1 MRMQEIYEII
11 DRLAPF
17 DTQEDFDNAGF
28 LIGDPNR
35 EVTGIHVALDASMRV
50 LDEAEANGANLLI
63 THHPLFFHP
72 RKNLLED
79 DCEGRV
85 VTRMIRGRMGLIAAH
100 TNWDKAPGGIND
112 VLARLCGIPDF
123 IGEGYWRAGPL
134 ETPCSIPALI
144 RRLSVSLNTVIRPMG
159 PLSAWSEVD
168 TLGVSGGAGCDYWKD
183 AWRENAQV
191 FVTGEVKHHV
201 ALEAADAG
209 VVLLEAGHFA
219 TEEPGIFA
227 LADTLQNELNGV
239 QSPLRITRSACG
251 AYALPGGSPKEVTP
265 DGSP

>member
-1 MRMQEIYEII
+1 MRMQEIYAIV

-35 EVTGIHVALDASMRV
+35 EVAGIHVALAVTMRV
-50 LDEAEANGANLLI
+50 LGEAEANGANLLI

-72 RKNLLED
+72 RRNLLED
-79 DCEGRV
+79 DCEGRLAA
-85 VTRMIRGRMGLIAAH
+85 RMIRGRMGLISAH

-112 VLARLCGIPDF
+112 VLARLCGIPHF
-123 IGEGYWRAGPL
+123 TGEGYWRAGPL
-134 ETPCSIPALI
+134 AEPCTAAELI
-144 RRLSVSLNTVIRPMG
+144 RRLSAVLNTMIRPMG
-159 PLSAWSEVD
+159 PLAMDSVVE
-168 TLGVSGGAGCDYWKD
+168 TLGVAGGAGCDCWKD
-183 AWRENAQV
+183 AWWEGARV
-191 FVTGEVKHHV
+191 FLTGEVKHHV

-209 VVLLEAGHFA
+209 VTLLEAGHFA

-251 AYALPGGSPKEVTP
+251 AYALPGG
-265 DGSP
+265 